1 MFGEGFDDMICLL
14 PTVQKTAELT
24 GKRLDVWTR
33 RPEVFANH
41 PLLNPVRSDDEALAA
56 YLSGN
61 DRLLI
66 VSPVEI
72 EELPSRNQTHIVEQ
86 PGDKKVRLYTT
97 DEHRQRADELLQP
110 LGHAPK
116 VVLHPN
122 RS

>member
-1 MFGEGFDDMICLL
+1 M
-14 PTVQKTAELT
+14 

-72 EELPSRNQTHIVEQ
+72 EELPSRNQTHSVEQPARGIIDLQ